1 MPKSGI
7 FAINMSLYV
16 HIPFCHS
23 KCAYCGFYSV
33 VGGSM
38 RKDWL
43 KAICKEIAARKD
55 ELGEATIHKTLYFGG
70 GTPSMLNRHEWEAI
84 LQELNNYYHITPNA
98 ERTLEANPED
108 ITLENALMWRE
119 LGFNRLSIGVQS
131 LNNRA
136 LQASNRR
143 HSADEARSAIENAHK
158 AGFENIGIDFIIG
171 LPHSQ
176 GKDIELASQLLNE
189 APITHVSLYIL
200 SLDEGSI
207 LYKKAQQGEFTP
219 LSDDT
224 EAELYKEYCQMIKSH
239 GFEHY
244 EISNFAKPGYH
255 SKHNTAYWEQE
266 AYIGFGAAA
275 HSYNGT
281 NIRKWN
287 VANIKKYNE
296 AWLNNESS
304 PENGFEKEFLT
315 DIDLFNELIM
325 TRLRTANGLP
335 LNLLESH
342 KFKQPWNSN
351 KDSLQRYIKQGVAKI
366 EEGKISL
373 TEEGWLIS
381 DAIFTDLFLI

>member
-1 MPKSGI
+1 
-7 FAINMSLYV
+7 
-16 HIPFCHS
+16 
-23 KCAYCGFYSV
+23 
-33 VGGSM
+33 
-38 RKDWL
+38 
-43 KAICKEIAARKD
+43 
-55 ELGEATIHKTLYFGG
+55 
-70 GTPSMLNRHEWEAI
+70 
-84 LQELNNYYHITPNA
+84 
-98 ERTLEANPED
+98 
-108 ITLENALMWRE
+108 
-119 LGFNRLSIGVQS
+119 
-131 LNNRA
+131 
-136 LQASNRR
+136 
-143 HSADEARSAIENAHK
+143 
-158 AGFENIGIDFIIG
+158 
-171 LPHSQ
+171 
-176 GKDIELASQLLNE
+176 
-189 APITHVSLYIL
+189 
-200 SLDEGSI
+200 
-207 LYKKAQQGEFTP
+207 
-219 LSDDT
+219 
-224 EAELYKEYCQMIKSH
+224 MIKSH

-342 KFKQPWNSN
+342 KFKQLWNSN